1 KQQTAVRQQLQLKP
15 TLEDGEVQESW
26 PHDGPTPVPPLA
38 PGEYQQHQHH
48 EFSQEVDG
56 DHRAPAMVDLLL
68 RSPYEPA
75 EEEQEESE
83 GMIYDFGEAE
93 ELPEHTEE
101 PPPPEEGPQL
111 ISVTGDE
118 YFYHRVPMEGLR
130 ASKWPEAAP
139 LPTQQLLQIT
149 DDSIHVADSDNVIGI
164 SDADLHQ
171 ASTQAFAA
179 DVRAAVDKG
188 PATPQQAEEGNK

>member
-1 KQQTAVRQQLQLKP
+1 
-15 TLEDGEVQESW
+15 ESW

-56 DHRAPAMVDLLL
+56 DHRVLISKLQHFLLKPWRKLTHTGRREAPAMVDLLL

-83 GMIYDFGEAE
+83 GTIYDFGEAE

-179 DVRAAVDKG
+179 VDKG
-188 PATPQQAEEGNK
+188 PATPQQAEEGKK